1 MPKQESPTPRMTAL
15 LALAALDRYCRDG
28 LVQGS
33 FRHPETLHETL
44 AVRLARVARSNKWE

>member
-1 MPKQESPTPRMTAL
+1 MTAL